1 MYSIG
6 KVSFVSFDKLSFE
19 ITDFDKLEFNNKG
32 NFYFAKGILDF
43 VTIINSQNEKFIYQ
57 VERIEDKEKIL
68 STSENSKF
76 NYAAK
81 VICNPIGII
90 KNNKINF
97 DMRSYPFLQN
107 KVYLTSND
115 EYQIIFDTK
124 SNNSI
129 YLGLINEQFSAKFDI
144 NKLLTIHSAV
154 LGNTGSGKSTTI
166 RQILNEIEKYDYKNL
181 KIHVFDVHNE
191 YNNLNG
197 SNVINVLEDYQINL
211 DELELQDWVNLIKP
225 SDLVQLPILQRALK
239 LTDALSKQRITRS
252 QLNCFCAYNEYHFN
266 SEGGVAIAKVKYLL
280 QHELTIRHKDEMY
293 LNFGNRLELKKEEE
307 FKADLKKQFEVVGK
321 NGVSI
326 DFDIYLQDKIE
337 QSDYKTS
344 SFKSL
349 KESLNYVFLLEESK
363 GNNRAR
369 ANSGTMETRLVTI
382 DEHYN
387 KLFKVKEK
395 DNEEHLI
402 NVYDVSMLD
411 DDLLLFFSTYL
422 CKKIFNES
430 QHIQLADRDVNV
442 FFLEEAHRYISRSKD
457 NSQLYE
463 IEIFKK
469 IAREGRKFGCFL
481 YLSSQ
486 RPSELSSTVLSQ
498 CNNYL
503 LHRIKNNIDLE
514 YMSKTIPYITTNQL
528 KRLSFLPTG
537 VTYAVGE
544 LFPIPVEIKVNE
556 PPKNTDVTSTPKIR
570 FKNIDNNKCDNS

>member
-1 MYSIG
+1 MF
-6 KVSFVSFDKLSFE
+6 FVQFTGTL
-19 ITDFDKLEFNNKG
+19 
-32 NFYFAKGILDF
+32 FA
-43 VTIINSQNEKFIYQ
+43 
-57 VERIEDKEKIL
+57 
-68 STSENSKF
+68 
-76 NYAAK
+76 
-81 VICNPIGII
+81 
-90 KNNKINF
+90 
-97 DMRSYPFLQN
+97 
-107 KVYLTSND
+107 
-115 EYQIIFDTK
+115 
-124 SNNSI
+124 
-129 YLGLINEQFSAKFDI
+129 LIN
-144 NKLLTIHSAV
+144 
-154 LGNTGSGKSTTI
+154 
-166 RQILNEIEKYDYKNL
+166 
-181 KIHVFDVHNE
+181 
-191 YNNLNG
+191 
-197 SNVINVLEDYQINL
+197 
-211 DELELQDWVNLIKP
+211 
-225 SDLVQLPILQRALK
+225 
-239 LTDALSKQRITRS
+239 
-252 QLNCFCAYNEYHFN
+252 
-266 SEGGVAIAKVKYLL
+266 
-280 QHELTIRHKDEMY
+280 
-293 LNFGNRLELKKEEE
+293 
-307 FKADLKKQFEVVGK
+307 
-321 NGVSI
+321 
-326 DFDIYLQDKIE
+326 
-337 QSDYKTS
+337 

>member
-57 VERIEDKEKIL
+57 VEKIEDKEKIL

-321 NGVSI
+321 NGESI

>member
-1 MYSIG
+1 M
-6 KVSFVSFDKLSFE
+6 
-19 ITDFDKLEFNNKG
+19 
-32 NFYFAKGILDF
+32 
-43 VTIINSQNEKFIYQ
+43 TIINSQNEKFIYQ